1 MGRITKMN
9 STKKIRE
16 SIFFKSLSDEVFTK
30 VINQSVK
37 ENIRKNKYI
46 YNQYEISNDLYFVL
60 DGTVGIYRE
69 NSNGTY
75 TFIKKISEGN
85 HFGEISFIDDH
96 PREFSAKAEDNVS
109 LFKIPKKSFVNIY
122 QEIEFD
128 TFMQISSFLTQQL
141 RLNYHSE
148 IVQEPRISKENAYL
162 KFYKLYKKNEIKNF
176 WEISQERLSQELKI
190 SRTTLSKIINTLENE
205 NVLKKVRGG
214 LLIKDIE
221 LEEWGR
227 KNEIDL

>member
-1 MGRITKMN
+1 MN
-9 STKKIRE
+9 NTKKIRE
-16 SIFFKSLSDEVFTK
+16 SIFFKSLSDKIFTK
-30 VINQSVK
+30 IIDQSIK
-37 ENIRKNKYI
+37 ENIKKNKYI
-46 YNQYEISNDLYFVL
+46 YNQYEVSNDLYFVL

-69 NSNGTY
+69 NLNGTY

-109 LFKIPKKSFVNIY
+109 LFKIPKKSLVNIY

-141 RLNYHSE
+141 RLNFQSE
-148 IVQEPRISKENAYL
+148 ILQELRISKENAYL
-162 KFYKLYKKNEIKNF
+162 KFYKLYKKNGIKDF

-190 SRTTLSKIINTLENE
+190 SRTTLNKIINILENKK
-205 NVLKKVRGG
+205 VLQKVRGG
-214 LLIKDIE
+214 LLIKDEE
-221 LEEWGR
+221 LEEWR
-227 KNEIDL
+227 KKNEIDL

>member
-1 MGRITKMN
+1 M
-9 STKKIRE
+9 
-16 SIFFKSLSDEVFTK
+16 
-30 VINQSVK
+30 
-37 ENIRKNKYI
+37 
-46 YNQYEISNDLYFVL
+46 
-60 DGTVGIYRE
+60 
-69 NSNGTY
+69 
-75 TFIKKISEGN
+75 
-85 HFGEISFIDDH
+85 
-96 PREFSAKAEDNVS
+96 
-109 LFKIPKKSFVNIY
+109 NIY

-128 TFMQISSFLTQQL
+128 TFMRISSFLTQQL
-141 RLNYHSE
+141 RLNFQSE

-162 KFYKLYKKNEIKNF
+162 KFYKLYKKNEIKKF

-190 SRTTLSKIINTLENE
+190 SRTTLNKIINSLENE